1 VTPNGLNGLRAL
13 IGLLG
18 VGACFAAA
26 SYAAS
31 RHQPAA
37 AGAGGGSRPAGLPKP
52 AIGDRPDARSPSTR
66 ARFSFSVKAPGIR
79 FECRLDG
86 ARWTACRTP
95 LSIAGL
101 ATGRHRFSVR
111 AVDSRR
117 RHGAAARFRWTVLAA
132 KDFAIVP
139 DLAGL
144 NSLYP
149 GAPPVPLPLTLRN
162 PNPAPILVTALRVS
176 VAADPPGCAGADNLA
191 LVQSNASTASP
202 LEVPARGSVGLP
214 AQGVLAPT
222 IQLRDLPVNQD
233 PCQNARFPLEF
244 TGSARG

>member
-1 VTPNGLNGLRAL
+1 MAPNGLNGFRAL
-13 IGLLG
+13 IGLVG

-37 AGAGGGSRPAGLPKP
+37 AGPAGGSRPAALPKP
-52 AIGDRPDARSPSTR
+52 AIGDRPEARSPSTR
-66 ARFSFSVKAPGIR
+66 ARFSFAVRRPGVR
-79 FECRLDG
+79 FECRLDA

-95 LSIAGL
+95 VLIAGL
-101 ATGRHRFSVR
+101 AVGSHRFSVR

-139 DLAGL
+139 DLSGL
-144 NSLYP
+144 SNLYP
-149 GAPPVPLPLTLRN
+149 GAPPVALPLTVRN
-162 PNPAPILVTALRVS
+162 PNPARILLTALRVS
-176 VAADPPGCAGADNLA
+176 VAADPPGCASADNLA
-191 LVQSNASTASP
+191 LVQSNASSSSP
-202 LEVPARGSVGLP
+202 LEVPAGGSVGLP

-233 PCQNARFPLEF
+233 PCQKARFPLEF